1 MPMRSTL
8 ERSLVT
14 IQDDLL
20 RLASMVDQAITLS
33 TQALMERNRDLATS
47 VSANDALLNRTRFAI
62 EESCYRLLA
71 TQQLVATSLRVIVG
85 TVSVAT
91 NLERIGDHAAGIARL
106 TLRMVDSPPLRPLT
120 VLPQMSETARI
131 MVREAVDAFLKHD
144 IALAEQV
151 ISRDQTIDQLHRHAY
166 DELIACMMRDSTTV
180 ERATLLLWVS
190 HNYERIGDRATNICE
205 RAIYVATGELKE
217 YRSSP

>member
-33 TQALMERNRDLATS
+33 TQALTERNRDLATS

-106 TLRMVDSPPLRPLT
+106 TLRMIDSPPLRPLT

-144 IALAEQV
+144 MVLAEQV